1 MNYLSVEELTKSY
14 GIRTLFNKITFGIDK
29 GQKVA
34 FIAKNGTGKSTFLR
48 ILAGFETQD
57 SGNVIFRKDIKV
69 GYLHQTPQF
78 KPEHTIFETIF
89 KANSP
94 EIDAI
99 REYEDALLH
108 PNDNEKMQLAFNKMD
123 ELQAWD
129 YETRIKQILGQLNI
143 HHLDQ
148 KIGELSGGQQK
159 RIALA
164 QVLIEE
170 PDFIILDEPT
180 NHLDL
185 DMIEWLENHL
195 SKENM
200 TILMVTHDR
209 YFLERV
215 CNEIIELD
223 NETLYRYKGNY
234 SYFLEKKQER
244 IEIFEANVDKAQ
256 NLYRKELDWM
266 RRMPKARSTKAKS
279 REDAFYETEKTAHQR
294 LDKTKVDIAV
304 NVSRL
309 GSKILELHHL
319 KKSFGDLTILNDFN
333 YVFKKNERIGIVG
346 KNGVG
351 KTTFLDIIM
360 GLQEVDG
367 GKVSVGET
375 VVYGYY
381 TQAGINLKDDKKVIE
396 VIKDI
401 AEFIPLTK
409 GKTMTAAQLLEK
421 FLFPRSMHYN
431 FVEKLSGGEKR
442 RLYLLTILM
451 KNPNF
456 LILDEPTNDLDI
468 VTLNVLENFLE
479 EFQGCLLVVTHDR
492 YFMDKLVD
500 HLFVFEG
507 DGKIKDYTGRY
518 SDYRLELKE
527 KEAQEKQAEKQVEK
541 EKNNMALATEL
552 NNNIVEKPK
561 NKLSYKEKFE
571 LEQLEKELPALEV
584 QKSELE
590 DKLNNNITDHQE
602 LLKITQKLGYVTKQL
617 DEKTDRWLILS
628 ELQ

>member
-1 MNYLSVEELTKSY
+1 MNYLSVENLSKSY
-14 GIRTLFNKITFGIDK
+14 GDRILFQDLTFGINK

-48 ILAGFETQD
+48 ILAGLEGYD
-57 SGNVIFRKDIKV
+57 SGNVTFRKDIKI
-69 GYLHQTPQF
+69 GYLHQTPEF
-78 KPEHTIFETIF
+78 NGNHTISETIF
-89 KANSP
+89 RAKSD
-94 EIDAI
+94 EIQAI
-99 REYEDALLH
+99 KEYEKAVLN
-108 PNDNEKMQLAFNKMD
+108 PSDNEAMQKAFEKMD
-123 ELQAWD
+123 SLKAWD
-129 YETRIKQILGQLNI
+129 YEIRIKQILGQLNI
-143 HHLDQ
+143 HNLEQ
-148 KIGELSGGQQK
+148 KVGELSGGQQK

-185 DMIEWLENHL
+185 DMIEWLENYL
-195 SKENM
+195 TKENV

-223 NETLYRYKGNY
+223 HQSLYKYKGNY

-244 IEIFEANVDKAQ
+244 IENFEANVDKAK
-256 NLYRKELDWM
+256 NLYRKELEWM

-279 REDAFYETEKTAHQR
+279 REDAFYETKNVAHQK
-294 LDKTKVDIAV
+294 LDKSKVDIEV
-304 NVSRL
+304 NVTRL

-319 KKSFGDLTILNDFN
+319 KKSYGELKILDDFN

-351 KTTFLDIIM
+351 KSTFLNILT
-360 GLQEVDG
+360 GKEEVDG
-367 GKVSVGET
+367 GKVITGET

-381 TQAGINLKDDKKVIE
+381 TQSGINLKDDKRVIE

-401 AEFIPLTK
+401 AEVIPLTK
-409 GKTMTAAQLLEK
+409 GRSLSAAQLLEK
-421 FLFPRSMHYN
+421 FLFPKDMHYSY
-431 FVEKLSGGEKR
+431 VEKLSGGERR

-456 LILDEPTNDLDI
+456 LILDEPTNDLDVI
-468 VTLNVLENFLE
+468 TLNVLEEFLQD
-479 EFQGCLLVVTHDR
+479 FQGCLVVVTHDR

-507 DGKIKDYTGRY
+507 DGKVKDYLGKY
-518 SDYRLELKE
+518 SEYRMELKE
-527 KEAQEKQAEKQVEK
+527 KEEREKEQQKQV
-541 EKNNMALATEL
+541 A
-552 NNNIVEKPK
+552 KPK
-561 NKLSYKEKFE
+561 ETNTKNDQPKTKLSYKEKLEF
-571 LEQLEKELPALEV
+571 EQLEKDLETLENRKNELNDLLTSNVSDHE
-584 QKSELE
+584 ELM
-590 DKLNNNITDHQE
+590 KLTEE
-602 LLKITQKLGYVTKQL
+602 LGRVSQDL
-617 DEKTDRWLILS
+617 DEKTDRWLTLS
-628 ELQ
+628 EFT

>member
-1 MNYLSVEELTKSY
+1 
-14 GIRTLFNKITFGIDK
+14 
-29 GQKVA
+29 
-34 FIAKNGTGKSTFLR
+34 
-48 ILAGFETQD
+48 
-57 SGNVIFRKDIKV
+57 
-69 GYLHQTPQF
+69 
-78 KPEHTIFETIF
+78 
-89 KANSP
+89 
-94 EIDAI
+94 
-99 REYEDALLH
+99 
-108 PNDNEKMQLAFNKMD
+108 
-123 ELQAWD
+123 
-129 YETRIKQILGQLNI
+129 
-143 HHLDQ
+143 
-148 KIGELSGGQQK
+148 
-159 RIALA
+159 
-164 QVLIEE
+164 
-170 PDFIILDEPT
+170 
-180 NHLDL
+180 
-185 DMIEWLENHL
+185 MIEWLENHL

-541 EKNNMALATEL
+541 EKNNIASAFEL

-561 NKLSYKEKFE
+561 IKLSYKEKFE
-571 LEQLEKELPALEV
+571 LEQLEKELPALEI